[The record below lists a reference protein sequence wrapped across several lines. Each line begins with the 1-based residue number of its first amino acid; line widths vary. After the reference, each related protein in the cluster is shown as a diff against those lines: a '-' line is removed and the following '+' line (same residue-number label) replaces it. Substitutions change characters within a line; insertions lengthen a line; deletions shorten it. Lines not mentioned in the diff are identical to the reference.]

1 MTGRALKSPRIL
13 GLKWSILGG
22 SSPCTALVPRSSSMN
37 CDTMTGGATPS
48 PAPATSGRAARGRAT
63 IVRRDPTAI
72 PHGRSTATPAP
83 LASWSLRAE
92 TAAGQEAEAN
102 ADGDGEG
109 AEDGG
114 AGAERRRARCG
125 AAAAKAAAAEASM
138 DDAAAAAEAEE
149 ELVARRWTRT
159 EETASG
165 ALVRGRSGEGAEEA
179 RRSSR
184 RVAAW
189 ARRGDAVETEKEGSS
204 KRRRKRRYAAAAASS
219 ARRHARLGGMARR
232 FASGGGAGESRRGES
247 VKFK

>member
-1 MTGRALKSPRIL
+1 
-13 GLKWSILGG
+13 
-22 SSPCTALVPRSSSMN
+22 MN
-37 CDTMTGGATPS
+37 CDTMTGGAAPS
-48 PAPATSGRAARGRAT
+48 LAPATSGRAARGRAT
-63 IVRRDPTAI
+63 TVRRDPTAI

-83 LASWSLRAE
+83 LASWSLGAE
-92 TAAGQEAEAN
+92 TVAGQEAEA
-102 ADGDGEG
+102 AAVGDGEG

-125 AAAAKAAAAEASM
+125 AAAAKAAAAVASM
-138 DDAAAAAEAEE
+138 DDMAAEAEAEEE

-204 KRRRKRRYAAAAASS
+204 KRRRKSRYAAAAASS

-232 FASGGGAGESRRGES
+232 FANYGGGAGESRRGES

>member
-37 CDTMTGGATPS
+37 CDTMTGGAAPS

-63 IVRRDPTAI
+63 TVRRDPTAI

-83 LASWSLRAE
+83 LASWSLGAE
-92 TAAGQEAEAN
+92 TVAGQEAEAA

-125 AAAAKAAAAEASM
+125 AAAAKAAAAVASM
-138 DDAAAAAEAEE
+138 DDDMAAEAE

-219 ARRHARLGGMARR
+219 ARRHARLGGMARW
-232 FASGGGAGESRRGES
+232 FANYGGGAGESRRGES